1 MRSLYDAVKIQTCI
15 GPTTV
20 TGTLAGT
27 TTNGSATDTKGYNS
41 GVLYVAAGAVSTG
54 GGTITVTLQES
65 ASATSGFANA
75 LDNSG
80 TVIGFTL
87 VTTGTFAQNQAR
99 IEGLGLNRLRYLRAV
114 TSYAASASGT
124 GTIVAT
130 ILLGRAYAEPV
141 NTAVSNT

>member
-1 MRSLYDAVKIQTCI
+1 MRSIYDAVKVKSTI
-15 GPTTV
+15 GPILV

-27 TTNGSATDTKGYNS
+27 TSTGSAVDTKGYNTAM
-41 GVLYVAAGAVSTG
+41 LYVSAGKILTG
-54 GGTITVTLQES
+54 GGTLTVTLQES

-87 VTTGTFAQNQAR
+87 VTTDAFNEGQAR
-99 IEGLGLNRLRYLRAV
+99 IEGLGLNRLRYLKAV
-114 TSYAASASGT
+114 TSYAASATGT
-124 GTIVAT
+124 GTVVAT